1 MSELASESDVT
12 ANTRGADRAQR
23 GSALSNDGFRE
34 RWRHAL
40 MDNYGTPGLALVR
53 GSGAEVWD
61 ADGRRYLDLVSGV
74 AVNAL
79 GHAHPAVVE
88 AVTAQIAQL
97 GHVSN
102 FFVHEPVLRL
112 AERLQELLEAP
123 DARVMFGNSGAE
135 ANEAAFKIARRT
147 GRPHVVA
154 AQNAFHGRTMG
165 ALALT
170 GQPAKRAPFEP
181 LPPGVSHVPY
191 GDVAALDAAVDAD
204 TAAVVLEPILGE
216 AGVIVPPEGYLR
228 AAREITA
235 ARGALLVLDEVQ
247 TGIGRTGTWFAHQA
261 VGIVPDVVTL
271 AKGLGGGL
279 PIGACIGIGP
289 AGRLLEPGQHGST
302 FGGNPVCCAAALAV
316 LDTIAAQGLLEHV
329 RQVGKEIATG
339 VEALGH
345 PLVTDVSGA
354 GLMIG
359 IGLAAP
365 VSAAVSAAAREA
377 GYLLNN
383 AVPDRLRIIPPLVL
397 TEAHARE
404 FLGALPAFL
413 DAGAAAAQGTAS

>member
-1 MSELASESDVT
+1 MI
-12 ANTRGADRAQR
+12 
-23 GSALSNDGFRE
+23 NDEFRE
-34 RWRHAL
+34 RWQHAL
-40 MDNYGTPGLALVR
+40 MDNYGTPALALVR

-74 AVNAL
+74 AVNSL

-88 AVTAQIAQL
+88 AVTAQIGQL

-123 DARVMFGNSGAE
+123 DSRVLFCNSGAE

-147 GRPHVVA
+147 GRPHIIA

-170 GQPAKRAPFEP
+170 GQQAKRAPFEP

-191 GDVAALDAAVDAD
+191 GDAAALDAAVDTE

-216 AGVIVPPEGYLR
+216 AGVIVPPEGYLQ

-235 ARGALLVLDEVQ
+235 DRGALLVMDEVQ
-247 TGIGRTGTWFAHQA
+247 TGIGRTGRWFAHQSA
-261 VGIVPDVVTL
+261 GIVPDVVTL

-279 PIGACIGIGP
+279 PIGACVGIGA
-289 AGRLLEPGQHGST
+289 AGRLLEPGQHGTT

-316 LDTIAAQGLLEHV
+316 LDTIAGQGLLEHV
-329 RQVGKEIATG
+329 RQVGKEITTG
-339 VEALGH
+339 IQALNH

-359 IGLAAP
+359 VGLAAP
-365 VSAAVSAAAREA
+365 VSAAVSAAAREG

-383 AVPDRLRIIPPLVL
+383 AVPDRVRIIPPLIL
-397 TEAHARE
+397 TDAQAAELIA
-404 FLGALPAFL
+404 ALPAFL
-413 DAGAAAAQGTAS
+413 DAGRAATEGTAS